1 MPKVLSIAHRGYSK
15 IAPENTLAAFR
26 RAIEQNP
33 DYIECDI
40 HRTKDGKIVVCHDP
54 KVDRC
59 TNGSGAIVEM
69 TYDELRALDAGSWF
83 GAEFAGEKLPSF
95 DEYLDLF
102 SPGGGPRPQ
111 IELKVEGLEEDV
123 SAAILAHGLE
133 KEAMVISFHYSVGLR
148 LHEVNANL
156 MFGALKSS
164 RTELSDA
171 EAAAL
176 VDDAVAVKAD
186 LFAFN
191 YPYITPA
198 MVSAA
203 HAAGLKMAGWTI
215 DAEDD
220 MRKWA
225 AMGVDCI
232 TSNDIVLLNNV
243 LVDMGLR

>member
-1 MPKVLSIAHRGYSK
+1 MHKVLSIAHRGYSK
-15 IAPENTLAAFR
+15 VAPENTLAAFK
-26 RAIEQNP
+26 RAVEQNP

-40 HRTKDGKIVVCHDP
+40 HRTKDGKIVVSHDP

-59 TNGSGAIVEM
+59 TNGTGAIAEM

-102 SPGGGPRPQ
+102 APGDGPRPQ
-111 IELKVEGLEEDV
+111 IELKVEGLEADV

-133 KEAMVISFHYSVGLR
+133 KEAMVISFHYSAGLR
-148 LHEVNANL
+148 MHEVNPNL

-164 RTELSDA
+164 RAEISDA
-171 EAAAL
+171 EAATLVEEAL
-176 VDDAVAVKAD
+176 SVKAD

-191 YPYITPA
+191 YQNVTPA
-198 MVSAA
+198 MISATQ
-203 HAAGLKMAGWTI
+203 AAGMKMAVWTI

-243 LVDMGLR
+243 LTDMGLR